1 MQHVH
6 VATHGSHFEYDRLRL
21 TGNALISLID
31 TLQYGINTK
40 IGSGIQGKDLV
51 QEYRN
56 KVLKSCPGA
65 KLYLDSGGYSI
76 IKGDVPFDKILDF
89 IDEYHDFVSK
99 NIECFDYIFTLDI
112 PIGLKDIKLEREDT
126 IYNLNKISL
135 QKTLAL
141 IKKKPEL
148 KEKLYFIQHFK
159 MRQQFDIW
167 NQLEEELNI
176 NDHIIHRSIGGL
188 VGLKKTITHFKRT
201 TFLPM
206 IFRSFYNFV
215 EQFEKN
221 RQKLFNPD
229 VIFKATDRFFWQLSF
244 AKLFDHVDK
253 ITNYVALIS
262 SKRAALCEQIIN
274 QNELS
279 KTDTS
284 YLNEIYDLF
293 RIVLDDYFRQLEKTP
308 NTDKKELFKFVIEKT
323 FEIEE
328 EKRKEKIDAYA
339 SEKNEFRLHVLGVSN
354 LQDRYMIA
362 LVERLLNQHC
372 VNAGLKMKLYIT
384 YDSIFYTTDALHRG
398 RDIEYYSEEWKRK
411 RLKQVSDDELKE
423 VYQDKFDLVK
433 REITMERLLRAD
445 TFSPMNIHS
454 NLLIDEV
461 LMDKMAMS
469 DGFVDKLINALDK
482 NYQDRKVVEELAT
495 IFHHEVISL
504 LDLAKDPSEPIL
516 NKKHLAERLNDDLI
530 TVIKFYL
537 LIKRKDGLTE
547 INQAVEDYVDEFEYP
562 YSLIK

>member
-1 MQHVH
+1 MRHIH
-6 VATHGSHFEYDRLRL
+6 VAAHGSHFEYDRLRL

-40 IGSGIQGKDLV
+40 IGDGIQGKDMV
-51 QEYRN
+51 QEYRD
-56 KVLKSCPGA
+56 KVIKSCQGA

-76 IKGDVPFDKILDF
+76 IKGDVAFDKILDF

-112 PIGLKDIKLEREDT
+112 PIGLKDIKLKREDT

-141 IKKKPEL
+141 IKKKPQL
-148 KEKLYFIQHFK
+148 KEKIYFIQHFK

-176 NDHIIHRSIGGL
+176 KDHIIHRSIGGL
-188 VGLKKTITHFKRT
+188 VGLKKVVTHFKRT

-215 EQFEKN
+215 ERYEQNKPKQFD
-221 RQKLFNPD
+221 PD
-229 VIFKATDRFFWQLSF
+229 TIFKFADRFFWRLEL
-244 AKLFDHVDK
+244 AKLFDKVDV
-253 ITNYVALIS
+253 ITDYIDLKLSEQS
-262 SKRAALCEQIIN
+262 SICEQIIDQSPLN
-274 QNELS
+274 QS
-279 KTDTS
+279 DQVKS
-284 YLNEIYDLF
+284 NEISNLF
-293 RIVLDDYFRQLEKTP
+293 RSILDDYFKQLKETP
-308 NTDKKELFKFVIEKT
+308 NTNKKELYNFIIEKT

-328 EKRKEKIDAYA
+328 GRRKDQIDAYA
-339 SEKNEFRLHVLGVSN
+339 GKDDNEFRLHILGVAN

-372 VNAGLKMKLYIT
+372 INAGLKMKIHIT

-411 RLKQVSDDELKE
+411 RLKNISDDELKE
-423 VYQDKFDLVK
+423 VYQDKFELVK
-433 REITMERLLRAD
+433 KEITMERLLRAD

-454 NLLIDEV
+454 NLLIDQV

-469 DGFVDKLINALDK
+469 GGFVDNLIDALDK
-482 NYQDRKVVEELAT
+482 YYEDKRVAEDIAR
-495 IFHHEVISL
+495 IFHYETISL
-504 LDLAKDPSEPIL
+504 LDLADDPSEPIL

-530 TVIKFYL
+530 TVIKFFL
-537 LIKRKDGLTE
+537 IIKRKEGLEE
-547 INQAVEDYVDEFEYP
+547 INKAVEDYIDDIDYP
-562 YSLIK
+562 HTLI